1 MKLGAFHGLKPTQSV
16 FMSLPKEKLNKNVF
30 LEVAMEENNF
40 FFFFGLYRQCGVL
53 GRNDALLRASAFW

>member
-40 FFFFGLYRQCGVL
+40 FFFFW
-53 GRNDALLRASAFW
+53 FI